1 MATGQSLVERAKQ
14 GEAIA
19 IASLMNQSLKS
30 KGTRIQVKNQ
40 GSEYK
45 MLVESA
51 QVPNKAATVKWI
63 VSGLRKLSVQTI
75 ETLTIYGKAKGS
87 DKPSW
92 THQIW
97 LNQPTKQQTDPFA
110 EPDPQSSA
118 EPALDLTGYC
128 FTRNKSLLTGKLTLP
143 SEAVRESVVQFDA
156 LPNEQKLVILP
167 HVDKLLR
174 KPTKIE
180 DEAISELGKQWIA
193 KIIGLES
200 NDLRKLSIWLSRYC
214 VAQSETVEQ
223 LTPQPKPEAAPPA
236 EPAPIE
242 AESSGSVAQ
251 AATVQPST
259 RQTYSSAARPPIAA
273 SGLTSSSSSRKVM
286 FAKGSN
292 TPAWVFPAA
301 WGLFLVIAIAL
312 GISSVDEMAYA
323 YPICNDSDDLE
334 SCVLSVQLAGGEQE
348 LETAFLYAYSHPV
361 IAPAMQET
369 AESDCNEAVSF
380 YYGHTGRL
388 DVSPEDVVT
397 LVQTKSEASELQLA
411 SVHYQFRNG
420 LEVSTQ
426 ELVNSD
432 YTQSLVSSQ
441 SKSPLPGILLT
452 DVVHRAKNSD
462 ETIRAACLSYAHSYS
477 ASEVAEY
484 GVSPTQMNG
493 LGISEIPKNWPEEP
507 FMELEENELTAAKS
521 LGIYDV
527 FISLGANTLFTAV
540 GIFIAVLFCSCY
552 RCYTFSG
559 VYKMASVLGIVETIA
574 YSLPGAGFFASIAS
588 DVVVMGIASRFV
600 KDFHIDWTGGYKPLA
615 TGVLVISLVRLLL
628 CLMMY
633 GAIAQIVS

>member
-1 MATGQSLVERAKQ
+1 MGPGQSLVERAKQ

-75 ETLTIYGKAKGS
+75 ETLTIYGKAKGN

-92 THQIW
+92 THQIQ

-110 EPDPQSSA
+110 EPDPQPSA
-118 EPALDLTGYC
+118 EPALDLTEYC

-143 SEAVRESVVQFDA
+143 SEAVRESVIQFGA
-156 LPNEQKLVILP
+156 LPNEQKLVILS
-167 HVDKLLR
+167 HMDKLLR

-193 KIIGLES
+193 KVIELES

-312 GISSVDEMAYA
+312 GINSVEETAYL
-323 YPICNDSDDLE
+323 YPMCSESLATSE
-334 SCVLSVQLAGGEQE
+334 SCVLAVQLTGGEEYMAETMMYEQPTVTESMKMEAANNCSQYGYE
-348 LETAFLYAYSHPV
+348 LIAF
-361 IAPAMQET
+361 
-369 AESDCNEAVSF
+369 SDEFNERPYERDDS
-380 YYGHTGRL
+380 
-388 DVSPEDVVT
+388 VT
-397 LVQTKSEASELQLA
+397 LKST
-411 SVHYQFRNG
+411 
-420 LEVSTQ
+420 STQ
-426 ELVNSD
+426 EIF
-432 YTQSLVSSQ
+432 
-441 SKSPLPGILLT
+441 PGVLLT
-452 DVVHRAKNSD
+452 DVLLTDNK
-462 ETIRAACLSYAHSYS
+462 AADAPLRTACVDTAYRYT
-477 ASEVAEY
+477 EAEAFEF
-484 GVSPTQMNG
+484 GVTAGDVGVMN
-493 LGISEIPKNWPEEP
+493 LDFDEIPLDWPNEP
-507 FMELEENELTAAKS
+507 YATIDEDKMAIAQS

-540 GIFIAVLFCSCY
+540 GIFIAVLFGSCY
-552 RCYTFSG
+552 RCYTFAG
-559 VYKMASVLGIVETIA
+559 VYKMASVLGFVETIT
-574 YSLPGAGFFASIAS
+574 YSLPGAGFFASVAS

-600 KDFHIDWTGGYKPLA
+600 KDFHIDWTGGYRPLA
-615 TGVLVISLVRLLL
+615 TGVLIISVVRLFLS
-628 CLMMY
+628 LMMY
-633 GAIAQIVS
+633 GAIAQIVAWKTLP